1 MFVLNNGF
9 ISQEFGDLTITFTG
23 KQNCPSEYS
32 CSWELPGE
40 YLIHYILDGKG
51 TFKCRGKEYRL
62 EAGNAFFISDERGY
76 YCADSK
82 LPWTYIWIRF
92 SGEIGKKFIETIG
105 LSIENPIYKTDNP
118 EMISKAFEELLA
130 LQQQNNEFLMLG
142 QFLTLLGEMIKYD
155 SRIIDVKKR
164 PAKQHIKICQN
175 FVAMNHHTKITAS
188 DLAEITGVEY
198 SYLFKIFKQYL
209 NISPGDYIINYKLAK
224 AADYLLKTS
233 QSVSQISAAV
243 GYEDRVAFSK
253 LFKKKYG
260 VSPQKYRQKN

>member
-1 MFVLNNGF
+1 
-9 ISQEFGDLTITFTG
+9 
-23 KQNCPSEYS
+23 
-32 CSWELPGE
+32 
-40 YLIHYILDGKG
+40 
-51 TFKCRGKEYRL
+51 
-62 EAGNAFFISDERGY
+62 
-76 YCADSK
+76 
-82 LPWTYIWIRF
+82 
-92 SGEIGKKFIETIG
+92 
-105 LSIENPIYKTDNP
+105 
-118 EMISKAFEELLA
+118 MISKAFEELLA